1 MQLLLVEDDTML
13 AQALATG
20 LERAGYRVDRA
31 ADAPAARL
39 ALSDHAYAAVLLD
52 LGLPGGSGL
61 SVLRGVRERYD
72 TTPVIILTARDQ
84 LSDRIAG
91 LDAGADDYLVKPF
104 QPDELAARLRALL
117 RRAQGRVAPV
127 LVARSIRLDPATRRV
142 TRDDAPVPL
151 SVHEYRTLLALM
163 ERSGRVVTRPQLE
176 EAVYGG
182 ESAIESNTVAV
193 YVHQLRRKLGD
204 DLITTV
210 HGHGYQLMTTPR
222 SVDTPTGPPGGAGPA
237 WERPGARPGG
247 KSTS

>member
-13 AQALATG
+13 AQALSTG
-20 LERAGYRVDRA
+20 LERAGYRIDHA

-61 SVLRGVRERYD
+61 AVLKGVRERYD

-104 QPDELAARLRALL
+104 QPDELAARLRAVL

-127 LVARSIRLDPATRRV
+127 LVARGIRLDPATRAV
-142 TRDDAPVPL
+142 TRDDAPVSL
-151 SVHEYRTLLALM
+151 SLHEYRTLLALM

-193 YVHQLRRKLGD
+193 YVHQLRKKLGD
-204 DLITTV
+204 ELITTV
-210 HGHGYQLMTTPR
+210 HGHGYKLSGEHP
-222 SVDTPTGPPGGAGPA
+222 
-237 WERPGARPGG
+237 
-247 KSTS
+247 

>member
-1 MQLLLVEDDTML
+1 MQLLLVEDDLML
-13 AQALATG
+13 AHALASS

-31 ADAPAARL
+31 GDAPAARL
-39 ALSDHAYAAVLLD
+39 ALSDNDHGYAAVLLD

-61 SVLRGVRERYD
+61 QVLKAVRERYD
-72 TTPVIILTARDQ
+72 TTPVLILTARDQ

-104 QPDELAARLRALL
+104 QPDELAARLRAVL

-142 TRDDAPVPL
+142 TRDDQPVSL
-151 SVHEYRTLLALM
+151 SLHEYRTLLALM
-163 ERSGRVVTRPQLE
+163 ERSGRVVTRAQLE

-204 DLITTV
+204 DLIVTL
-210 HGHGYQLMTTPR
+210 HGHGYRLGEDR
-222 SVDTPTGPPGGAGPA
+222 A
-237 WERPGARPGG
+237 
-247 KSTS
+247 

>member
-1 MQLLLVEDDTML
+1 MQLLLVEDDEML
-13 AQALATG
+13 SRALRAG
-20 LERAGYRVDRA
+20 LERDGYEVDVA

-39 ALSDHAYAAVLLD
+39 ALTDHGYAAVLLD

-61 SVLRGVRERYD
+61 QVLRGVRDRYD
-72 TTPVIILTARDQ
+72 TTPVLILTARDK

-104 QPDELAARLRALL
+104 QPDELGARLRAVL

-127 LVARSIRLDPATRRV
+127 LAVKAVRLDPARRSV
-142 TRDDAPVPL
+142 TLRDEPVAL

-163 ERSGRVVTRPQLE
+163 ERSGRVVTRYQLE

-182 ESAIESNTVAV
+182 DSTIESNTVAV

-204 DLITTV
+204 DLIVTV
-210 HGHGYQLMTTPR
+210 HGHGYRMG
-222 SVDTPTGPPGGAGPA
+222 D
-237 WERPGARPGG
+237 AR
-247 KSTS
+247 

>member
-20 LERAGYRVDRA
+20 LTRAGYRVDHA
-31 ADAPAARL
+31 GDAPAARL

-61 SVLRGVRERYD
+61 SVLKGVRDRYD

-117 RRAQGRVAPV
+117 RRAQGRVSPV
-127 LVARSIRLDPATRRV
+127 LEARSIRLDPATRRV
-142 TRDDAPVPL
+142 TRDDVPVSL
-151 SVHEYRTLLALM
+151 SLHEYRTLLALM
-163 ERSGRVVTRPQLE
+163 ERNGRVVTRAQLE

-210 HGHGYQLMTTPR
+210 HGHGYRL
-222 SVDTPTGPPGGAGPA
+222 G
-237 WERPGARPGG
+237 EARP
-247 KSTS
+247 